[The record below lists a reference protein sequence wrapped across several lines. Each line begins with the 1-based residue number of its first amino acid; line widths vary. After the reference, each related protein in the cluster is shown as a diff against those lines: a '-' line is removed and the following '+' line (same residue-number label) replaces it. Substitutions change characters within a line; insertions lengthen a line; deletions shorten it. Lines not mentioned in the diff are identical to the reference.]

1 MTILVVG
8 ATGFL
13 GSRLV
18 ERLANEGRDIIAVCR
33 RPDAAGL
40 ISKSN
45 VRWVCCDLV
54 RDEINATD
62 FPSID
67 TIVHLAGGFLVGGA
81 KAGQEPNE
89 NMLLMSNE
97 QITVK
102 LLQTFANT
110 VDKFIVASSQ
120 VVYGTQNNLSVT
132 ESFPF
137 KPPSTAYAC
146 SKVNSENW
154 IRFFQHQYGGQYL
167 VLRFTGFIDGGG
179 IVDYIIDQ
187 ALEDTPIE
195 LYSEGR
201 VCRDYIPSSEGV
213 DALVAALDYRGDPG
227 FVPINIGSGHVVN
240 SYELAKLICDA
251 LQSKST
257 IVFSSKMA
265 PQDDFVYSIDKAR
278 QLLDFQPGNLSKAI
292 QLYARQRQ
300 LQVNKGESNA

>member
-1 MTILVVG
+1 
-8 ATGFL
+8 
-13 GSRLV
+13 
-18 ERLANEGRDIIAVCR
+18 VCR
-33 RPDAAGL
+33 RPDATGL
-40 ISKSN
+40 IAKSN

-54 RDEINATD
+54 RDEIKATG

-67 TIVHLAGGFLVGGA
+67 TIVHLAGGWAGGA
-81 KAGQEPNE
+81 KAGQHPNE
-89 NMLLMSNE
+89 NMLLVSNE

-102 LLQTFANT
+102 LLQTFADT

-120 VVYGTQNNLSVT
+120 VVYGDQNNLSVT

-154 IRFFQHQYGGQYL
+154 IQFFQHRYGGQYL

-187 ALEDTPIE
+187 ALKDMPIE

-227 FVPINIGSGHVVN
+227 FVPINIGSGQVVTAF
-240 SYELAKLICDA
+240 ELAKLVCA
-251 LQSKST
+251 ELQSKST
-257 IVFSSKMA
+257 IVFSSKMS

-300 LQVNKGESNA
+300 LQVNKGVSNA